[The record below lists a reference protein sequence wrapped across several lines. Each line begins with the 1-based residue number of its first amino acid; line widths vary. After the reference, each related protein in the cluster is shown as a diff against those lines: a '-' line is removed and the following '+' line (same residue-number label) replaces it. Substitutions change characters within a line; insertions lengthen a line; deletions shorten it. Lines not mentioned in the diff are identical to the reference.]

1 MSSRR
6 TVILIAA
13 IVVGALAALALL
25 NYVRGIEDRAND
37 NAERVKV
44 FKIADEIPKG
54 TFGQDAFNAGL
65 IVEDEIPREF
75 FPATAITNPA
85 DIADQVAIS
94 NLAANQ
100 VVVGDQ
106 FVPQAEALVSFSD
119 LLSVADPENPATQEV
134 ALTIS
139 VDQVKGVAGLLVPGD
154 FVNIL
159 VGVDAPEVT
168 SADAEAVPEG
178 TDPSAVGTYTNPH
191 RYLYQKVQILAIGQ
205 QRVLE
210 AGETVAT
217 DATGNQVTTASGLV
231 TFAVPPDA
239 AQRIASVSGGSIYLT
254 LVNKDYQPFPIE
266 QIDVL
271 ETLPGETA
279 GELTPYGPDG
289 KTGG

>member
-13 IVVGALAALALL
+13 IVVGALAALGLL
-25 NYVRGIEDRAND
+25 NYVRGIEDRANG

-44 FKIADEIPKG
+44 FKIAEPIPKG
-54 TFGQDAFNAGL
+54 TFGQDAFDQGL
-65 IVEDEIPREF
+65 IVTDEIPREF
-75 FPATAITNPA
+75 FPASAITNEA

-119 LLSVADPENPATQEV
+119 LLSVADTENPATQEV
-134 ALTIS
+134 AITIS
-139 VDQVKGVAGLLVPGD
+139 VDSVKGVAGLLVPGD

-159 VGVDAPEVT
+159 IGVEGDATAATDTP
-168 SADAEAVPEG
+168 VPEG
-178 TDPSAVGTYTNPH
+178 TDPNSVGTYANAH
-191 RYLYQKVQILAIGQ
+191 RYLFQKVQILAIGQ
-205 QRVLE
+205 QRVLS

-231 TFAVPPDA
+231 TFAVPPAA

-254 LVNKDYQPFPIE
+254 LVNKDYEPFPIAP
-266 QIDVL
+266 IDPL
-271 ETLPGETA
+271 ETLPGES
-279 GELTPYGPDG
+279 GGQLTPYGPTG
-289 KTGG
+289 KTGN

>member
-6 TVILIAA
+6 TVILVAA

-44 FKIADEIPKG
+44 FKIAEDIPKG
-54 TFGQDAFNAGL
+54 TFGQDAFNQGF
-65 IVEDEIPREF
+65 IVADEIPREF
-75 FPATAITNPA
+75 FPASAITDPA

-94 NLAANQ
+94 NLAANH

-119 LLSVADPENPATQEV
+119 LLEVADPDNPATQEV
-134 ALTIS
+134 AITIT

-154 FVNIL
+154 FVNIM
-159 VGVDAPEVT
+159 VGGSSATDGAATDGVDPTAPAGGE
-168 SADAEAVPEG
+168 
-178 TDPSAVGTYTNPH
+178 GTYTTPH

-205 QRVLE
+205 QRVLA
-210 AGETVAT
+210 AGETVET
-217 DATGNQVTTASGLV
+217 DASGNQVTTSSGLV

-254 LVNKDYQPFPIE
+254 LVNRDYQPFPIG
-266 QIDVL
+266 QLDLL
-271 ETLPGETA
+271 EPLPGESTQ
-279 GELTPYGPDG
+279 LTPYGPDG